1 MGTVG
6 TAGLVLLDIAAPV
19 GTASV
24 PAPASLLMLATGGL
38 GLLGVGRL
46 RRKASAL

>member
-1 MGTVG
+1 MG

-24 PAPASLLMLATGGL
+24 PAPASRLMLAPGGL

-46 RRKASAL
+46 RRKASAF